1 MEAIKT
7 KRGRVAAGKH
17 RTRPVEVRY
26 RSESRTMLADGWPRR
41 WPRSPKEWLL
51 TALMALTMTG
61 ILPMLAASFLIWL
74 TDPIP
79 SWLFL
84 AGLFAALIG
93 AVIWLW
99 RAL

>member
-26 RSESRTMLADGWPRR
+26 RSESRTMLADGHPHG
-41 WPRSPKEWLL
+41 PKEWML
-51 TALMALTMTG
+51 TVFMALTITG

-74 TDPIP
+74 LEPVP
-79 SWLFL
+79 SWVFL
-84 AGLFAALIG
+84 TGMCAVLIG
-93 AVIWLW
+93 GAAWLW

>member
-7 KRGRVAAGKH
+7 ERGRVAAGKH
-17 RTRPVEVRY
+17 RTHPVEIHR
-26 RSESRTMLADGWPRR
+26 RSESRTMLADGWPH
-41 WPRSPKEWLL
+41 SPKEWLL

-79 SWLFL
+79 SWMFL

>member
-7 KRGRVAAGKH
+7 ERGRVAASKH
-17 RTRPVEVRY
+17 RTHPVEIHR
-26 RSESRTMLADGWPRR
+26 RSESRTMLADG

-79 SWLFL
+79 SWMFL

>member
-26 RSESRTMLADGWPRR
+26 RSESRTMLADGHTHG
-41 WPRSPKEWLL
+41 PKEWLL
-51 TALMALTMTG
+51 TVFMALTITG

-74 TDPIP
+74 TNPIP
-79 SWLFL
+79 SWMFL

-99 RAL
+99 RVL

>member
-7 KRGRVAAGKH
+7 ERGRVAAGKH
-17 RTRPVEVRY
+17 RTHPVEIRR
-26 RSESRTMLADGWPRR
+26 RSESRTMLADGWPR
-41 WPRSPKEWLL
+41 SPKEWLL
-51 TALMALTMTG
+51 TMLAALTVTG
-61 ILPMLAASFLIWL
+61 VLPMLAASFLIWL

-79 SWLFL
+79 SWMFL
-84 AGLFAALIG
+84 VGLFAAPIG

>member
-7 KRGRVAAGKH
+7 ERGRVAAAKH
-17 RTRPVEVRY
+17 RTRPAEIH
-26 RSESRTMLADGWPRR
+26 RSGESRAMLADEWPHG
-41 WPRSPKEWLL
+41 PKEWLL

-79 SWLFL
+79 SWMFL
-84 AGLFAALIG
+84 AGLFALLIG
-93 AVIWLW
+93 AATWLW
-99 RAL
+99 RSL